1 MAGIRSGDHRMVRGT
16 HTFGAGSH
24 RVERRPRAAAKRW
37 APAEPPSHRRPQ
49 RAVASYWQARAA
61 ALARP
66 PQQARPLVAD
76 VLPAA
81 GQASRLQ
88 CHLPPLQAA
97 DQPPPLRAAAQASHL
112 HQEQP
117 PLQAAAREPPA
128 AAPSYPQRQRPP
140 PPLPM
145 AAASQAAGLLP
156 QPLMVAVLAA
166 VPAARFLGHH
176 KVHTRQQTRRNCR
189 FEWLTRNSRRW
200 PLDVGLAHS
209 CHLVWGG

>member
-97 DQPPPLRAAAQASHL
+97 DQPPPCGLLPRPATCTRSSPPCRLLLVSRRLLPRPTHSASG
-112 HQEQP
+112 
-117 PLQAAAREPPA
+117 
-128 AAPSYPQRQRPP
+128 P
-140 PPLPM
+140 PPLCRW
-145 AAASQAAGLLP
+145 LLP
-156 QPLMVAVLAA
+156 
-166 VPAARFLGHH
+166 AR
-176 KVHTRQQTRRNCR
+176 R
-189 FEWLTRNSRRW
+189 
-200 PLDVGLAHS
+200 
-209 CHLVWGG
+209 LVYCPNR